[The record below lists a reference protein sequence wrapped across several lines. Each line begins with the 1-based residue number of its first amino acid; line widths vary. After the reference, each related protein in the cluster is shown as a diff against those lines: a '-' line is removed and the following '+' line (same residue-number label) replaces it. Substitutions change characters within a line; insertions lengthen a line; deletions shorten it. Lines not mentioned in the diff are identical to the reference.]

1 MELLEKQI
9 ALFYRTS
16 FEDPFEALALKL
28 KEKLG
33 NADTQY
39 LPIPPNAPPEIPRLI
54 LSFQNFRIQFA
65 KNRADIF
72 FKSAVADI
80 TASVSAILGQI
91 GPEKINRVGFVQ
103 KTFREST
110 LADVL
115 GLMKNPPDT
124 AKELSVRVNTE
135 KTVGDYPCNNIESIN
150 FVTAQKNVNGQ
161 QAEVHGILQE
171 RDINTVPSKSADV
184 HIADVASLMTFL
196 TALQGEADQSI
207 LLAQHEHAN

>member
-33 NADTQY
+33 NAETQY
-39 LPIPPNAPPEIPRLI
+39 LSIPPNAPSEIPRLI
-54 LSFQNFRIQFA
+54 LSFANFRIQFA

-72 FKSAVADI
+72 FKSTIDDI
-80 TASVSAILGQI
+80 SASVSAILGQI

-103 KTFREST
+103 KTFRESA

-124 AKELSVRVNTE
+124 AKELSVRVNIE
-135 KTVGDYPCNNIESIN
+135 KTVGDYPCNSIESIN

-161 QAEVHGILQE
+161 QAQVHGILQE

-184 HIADVASLMTFL
+184 HIADAASLMTFL

-207 LLAQHEHAN
+207 LLAQHDPAN